1 MADVDIVVFSVFL
14 VVPLGCRGVMSELVI
29 RVCTAGVK
37 TGRSD
42 GIRAGR
48 ETVPRSRDE

>member
-1 MADVDIVVFSVFL
+1 MADANIVVFSVFL
-14 VVPLGCRGVMSELVI
+14 VVPLGCRGVMSELV
-29 RVCTAGVK
+29 RVGVK

>member
-1 MADVDIVVFSVFL
+1 MWTLWCFLLLL

-29 RVCTAGVK
+29 RVRTAGVE

-48 ETVPRSRDE
+48 ETVPRNRDE